1 MKRSIILAALILSMA
16 VPVFAEEEL
25 VWEEQ
30 AATEETYA
38 FEEEEDVSVDEQTAI
53 EEPSYVF
60 EEAPETIEEQTTEEE
75 VAGAEIAFDENVDQE
90 ENVEESVYEEQIVTE
105 ETAASPV
112 AVEDLIYTGLPQ
124 ALITPQPGSWLYS
137 LDGETYSN
145 DLPVGVNAGDY
156 TVYMKEGDGEAVTII
171 VTIAKADVVNIT
183 PPVASSPVTTSESPP
198 TDTNEAAPGEDAA
211 GDEPAYEAGED
222 AIEVVFEQVE

>member
-1 MKRSIILAALILSMA
+1 M
-16 VPVFAEEEL
+16 
-25 VWEEQ
+25 
-30 AATEETYA
+30 
-38 FEEEEDVSVDEQTAI
+38 
-53 EEPSYVF
+53 
-60 EEAPETIEEQTTEEE
+60 
-75 VAGAEIAFDENVDQE
+75 
-90 ENVEESVYEEQIVTE
+90 TE
-105 ETAASPV
+105 ETASSPV
-112 AVEDLIYTGLPQ
+112 AVEGLIYTGLPQ

-183 PPVASSPVTTSESPP
+183 PPVASSPVTTSESAPA
-198 TDTNEAAPGEDAA
+198 DTNEAAPGEDAA

>member
-156 TVYMKEGDGEAVTII
+156 TVYMKEGEIVETVT
-171 VTIAKADVVNIT
+171 VTIAKADVT
-183 PPVASSPVTTSESPP
+183 FTAPVASSTVTTSE
-198 TDTNEAAPGEDAA
+198 AALGKDGEE
-211 GDEPAYEAGED
+211 EPAYAAGEEPD
-222 AIEVVFEQVE
+222 EVVFEDLS